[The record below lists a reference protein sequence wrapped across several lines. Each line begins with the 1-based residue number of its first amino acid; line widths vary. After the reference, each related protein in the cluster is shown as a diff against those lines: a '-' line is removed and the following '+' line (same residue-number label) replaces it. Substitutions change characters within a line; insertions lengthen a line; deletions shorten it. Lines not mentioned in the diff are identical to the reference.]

1 MKIKVCGITDQTV
14 IIDGLGIDYIGHIF
28 WEPSKRYVNP
38 EQIALQSTNNKRV
51 GVFVDESIETVRK
64 IGEKLNLKG
73 VQLHANEDERYI
85 EQLKIKLP
93 NTLIIKALAIA
104 TKEDLVHLN
113 RFDKLVDLFIF
124 DTIGRLPGGN
134 GIQFD
139 WNILSEYKGTIPFL
153 LSGGI
158 GPSDID
164 AIRNFKKQLNHPQFV
179 GVDLNSK
186 FEDLPGVK
194 NVEKLTNFV
203 SSLKNEAWL

>member
-1 MKIKVCGITDQTV
+1 MKIKVCGITNQTV
-14 IIDGLGIDYIGHIF
+14 IINSLGIDYIGHIF

-38 EQIALQSTNNKRV
+38 EQIALQPTHNKRV
-51 GVFVDESIETVRK
+51 GVFVDESIETVSTIAK
-64 IGEKLNLKG
+64 KLNLKG
-73 VQLHANEDERYI
+73 VQLHANEDEKYI
-85 EQLKIKLP
+85 EQLKVKLP
-93 NTLIIKALAIA
+93 DTLIIKAVAIA
-104 TKEDLVHLN
+104 SIEDLINLN
-113 RFDKLVDLFIF
+113 RFEKMVDLFIF
-124 DTIGRLPGGN
+124 DTKGRLPGGN

-164 AIRNFKKQLNHPQFV
+164 SIRNFKKQLNHPQFV

-186 FEDLPGVK
+186 FEDSPGVK

-203 SSLKNEAWL
+203 TSLKNEAWL

>member
-124 DTIGRLPGGN
+124 DTKGRLPGGN

-158 GPSDID
+158 GPRDID

>member
-28 WEPSKRYVNP
+28 WEPSKRYVNT

-51 GVFVDESIETVRK
+51 RVFVDESIETVRK

-124 DTIGRLPGGN
+124 DTKGRLPGGN

>member
-124 DTIGRLPGGN
+124 DTKGRLPGGN
-134 GIQFD
+134 VIQFY

-164 AIRNFKKQLNHPQFV
+164 AIRNFKKQLNHPQII

-186 FEDLPGVK
+186 FEDSPGVK

>member
-124 DTIGRLPGGN
+124 DTKGRLPGGN

-164 AIRNFKKQLNHPQFV
+164 AIRNFKKQINHPQFL

-186 FEDLPGVK
+186 FEDSPGVK

-203 SSLKNEAWL
+203 SSLKSEA

>member
-124 DTIGRLPGGN
+124 DTKGRLPGGN

-158 GPSDID
+158 GPHDID